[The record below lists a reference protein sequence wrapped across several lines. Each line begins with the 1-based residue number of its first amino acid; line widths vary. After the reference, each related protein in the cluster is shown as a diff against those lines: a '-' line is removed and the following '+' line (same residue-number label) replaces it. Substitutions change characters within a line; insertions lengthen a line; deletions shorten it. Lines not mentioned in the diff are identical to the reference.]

1 MKARLL
7 TASALL
13 ALAVAASLVLLLP
26 GDIVGTPGSMRPS
39 KQATDVS
46 TPSAPGASTIAAEA
60 AGPSSALAAEQGAA
74 DCLAAL
80 AAPEGNSQLL
90 EQERHRQIE
99 RLLKRQDDGLARA
112 LAADL
117 AGVAERRPLMEGR
130 PFIADQFHRYAKPRA
145 DDERQLSDEERR
157 KLSELLAAEGL
168 EGLIALDD
176 ASLFGAEWEFT
187 TTTGHLIGQYADGR
201 VAELPAVANAL
212 SIGLHELATAI
223 AVGVPANDFAILLD
237 AADVD
242 PATTWL
248 GGVNLAK
255 VAAIHGRPAI
265 LRLLTARGIDPV
277 AASRWG
283 RASVLDDIAVN
294 YKLAEA
300 ERAGA
305 FAEVVRQLIAAG
317 DRPYLPSTRSALA
330 DWLPEVPLPALH
342 PDSAVLL
349 PALADAAETVAE
361 LDAEWAAKVAAA
373 ERLEARCETQ
383 LADPEVALAVFRGTD
398 LASKLRYQEALK
410 ARLERELERLTG
422 EAATSDREAGTE
434 VPTSGADQEEATRR
448 LFSLAE
454 AGRWQEALAFADQ
467 VGGYAHLMLLST
479 ALYSDAPLAVLLALA
494 RRADSVPLPTAPPG
508 APDWLARWTPLGDG
522 AMSLA
527 YNPRA
532 DIAAVVEALEP
543 FGLDL
548 HYVNFYGENAFHVL
562 ARHPDDDARW
572 RFAELLASRSVSPKP
587 SPYGLDPLD
596 TVLTR
601 LVEYPSVN
609 AAAAVRLARFLID
622 HGALIEESHLL
633 LARQLAVADDEAY
646 QRLVTAVPELGW

>member
-13 ALAVAASLVLLLP
+13 ALAVAASLVLLWP
-26 GDIVGTPGSMRPS
+26 GDIVGTPGSKRPS
-39 KQATDVS
+39 KQATGVS
-46 TPSAPGASTIAAEA
+46 TPSAPAIAQKAAAASNRSGSIAASGE
-60 AGPSSALAAEQGAA
+60 

-80 AAPEGNSQLL
+80 AAPEGSSQLM
-90 EQERHRQIE
+90 EQERRREIE
-99 RLLKRQDDGLARA
+99 RLLERQDDGLAQA

-117 AGVAERRPLMEGR
+117 AGVAERQPLMEGE
-130 PFIADQFHRYAKPRA
+130 PFTRDQSLRYAAPPP
-145 DDERQLSDEERR
+145 DDERRLSDEERR
-157 KLSELLAAEGL
+157 QLSELLAAEGI
-168 EGLIALDD
+168 EGLIALGD
-176 ASLFGAEWEFT
+176 ASLFGAEWRFT

-201 VAELPAVANAL
+201 VPRLPAVADAL
-212 SIGLHELATAI
+212 AIGLHELATAI
-223 AVGVPANDFAILLD
+223 AVGISANDFAILLD

-265 LRLLTARGIDPV
+265 LGLLTARGVDPV
-277 AASRWG
+277 AARRWG

-422 EAATSDREAGTE
+422 EAATSDREAGAE

-479 ALYSDAPLAVLLALA
+479 ALDSDAPLAVLLALA

-562 ARHPDDDARW
+562 ARHPDDDVRW

-601 LVEYPSVN
+601 LVEYPTVN
-609 AAAAVRLARFLID
+609 AAAAVRFARFLID
-622 HGALIEESHLL
+622 YGAPIEESHLL
-633 LARQLAVADDEAY
+633 LARQLAVADEEAY
-646 QRLVTAVPELGW
+646 RRLVSAVPELGW

>member
-13 ALAVAASLVLLLP
+13 ALAVAGGLVLLLP
-26 GDIVGTPGSMRPS
+26 SDWVRLTGSTRPSQQAADHATPLVPLASAIAQKAAAGSM
-39 KQATDVS
+39 
-46 TPSAPGASTIAAEA
+46 EA
-60 AGPSSALAAEQGAA
+60 AASPVAEE

-80 AAPEGNSQLL
+80 AAPEGSSQLM
-90 EQERHRQIE
+90 QEERRRQIE
-99 RLLKRQDDGLARA
+99 RVLKRQDHGLAQA

-117 AGVAERRPLMEGR
+117 AGVVERQPLMEGK
-130 PFIADQFHRYAKPRA
+130 PFTADQFLRYATRSP
-145 DDERQLSDEERR
+145 DDDRQLSDEERR
-157 KLSELLAAEGL
+157 QLSDRLATDGI

-176 ASLFGAEWEFT
+176 PSVFAAEWGFT
-187 TTTGHLIGQYADGR
+187 TTTGHLIAQYADGR
-201 VAELPAVANAL
+201 MAGLPAVVDAL
-212 SIGLHELATAI
+212 SIGLHELGTAI
-223 AVGVPANDFAILLD
+223 AVGIPVDDFAILLD

-242 PATTWL
+242 PSTTWL

-265 LRLLTARGIDPV
+265 LRLLTARGIDP
-277 AASRWG
+277 AAARRWG
-283 RASVLDDIAVN
+283 RASLLDDIAAN
-294 YKLAEA
+294 YQLAEA

-305 FAEVVRQLIAAG
+305 FADVVRQLVAAG
-317 DRPYLPSTRSALA
+317 DRPYLPSTLSTLA

-342 PDSAVLL
+342 PDSIVLL
-349 PALADAAETVAE
+349 PALADAAEAVAE

-383 LADPEVALAVFRGTD
+383 LADPEVVLAAFRGTD
-398 LASKLRYQEALK
+398 LASKLRYQEAAK
-410 ARLERELERLTG
+410 GRLERAFERLEG
-422 EAATSDREAGTE
+422 GSATSDREASDE
-434 VPTSGADQEEATRR
+434 ATSAAEQEATRR
-448 LFSLAE
+448 LFSLAR
-454 AGRWQEALAFADQ
+454 AGRWQEALALANQ

-479 ALYSDAPLAVLLALA
+479 ALDSDAPLAVLLALA
-494 RRADSVPLPTAPPG
+494 RRADSVPLPTAPPD

-522 AMSLA
+522 ALSLA

-562 ARHPDDDARW
+562 ARHPDDDEARW
-572 RFAELLASRSVSPKP
+572 RFAELLASRSVSVKP

-596 TVLTR
+596 TVLTG

-609 AAAAVRLARFLID
+609 AAAEVRFARFLID
-622 HGALIEESHLL
+622 HGAPIEESHLL
-633 LARQLAVADDEAY
+633 LARQLAVADEEAY
-646 QRLVTAVPELGW
+646 RRLVSAVPELGW